1 MTELNAKERVLVALY
16 LEYQKDLPMLE
27 NVDANSL
34 GMSQQMFYEAIKKLE
49 NEGFLINVKYTKPYG
64 VLLQFAYLSRFGI
77 NYVEEKLRIDEHLS
91 KPEKLKEI
99 ARKLAKGGY
108 NEIKDIAIKLAAE
121 LLKS

>member
-34 GMSQQMFYEAIKKLE
+34 EMSHQTFNVAIEKLE
-49 NEGFLINVKYTKPYG
+49 NEGFLNNVKYTKPYG
-64 VLLQFAYLSRFGI
+64 VHLNFANLTRFGI
-77 NYVEEKLRIDEHLS
+77 DYVEQKLNVDKHLS
-91 KPEKLKEI
+91 KPDKVKDI

-121 LLKS
+121 LIKN